1 MSHEG
6 RSSPV
11 CCPRGCS
18 ELEQHLQMFSWFTAG
33 MALFCWNT
41 WVVQGGYPCSV
52 FQQLEEKG
60 MCCCSSVYA
69 VEADGRSRK
78 DRKENQRD
86 QTSSGGFPLI
96 VHVYTQPKQN
106 GLDTLGQKGRIQHVW
121 LVHVVYA
128 EQMKYN
134 NS

>member
-6 RSSPV
+6 RLSPCV
-11 CCPRGCS
+11 LSPDYS
-18 ELEQHLQMFSWFTAG
+18 EFIQHLQMFSWLTGG

-41 WVVQGGYPCSV
+41 WLLQDEYPCSV
-52 FQQLEEKG
+52 FQQLAEKG
-60 MCCCSSVYA
+60 MCFCSSVYE
-69 VEADGRSRK
+69 VDGRSRK
-78 DRKENQRD
+78 DRKENQHV
-86 QTSSGGFPLI
+86 QTSSEGFPLI
-96 VHVYTQPKQN
+96 VHVDMQPKQN
-106 GLDTLGQKGRIQHVW
+106 GLETLGQKGRIQHVW

>member
-1 MSHEG
+1 MKVG
-6 RSSPV
+6 NPFVCSPLDY
-11 CCPRGCS
+11 S
-18 ELEQHLQMFSWFTAG
+18 ELVQHLQMFSWITAG

-41 WVVQGGYPCSV
+41 WLLQDGYPCSV

-60 MCCCSSVYA
+60 KCCCSSVYA
-69 VEADGRSRK
+69 IEVDGRSRK
-78 DRKENQRD
+78 DRKDNQRD

-96 VHVYTQPKQN
+96 VHIDMQPKQN
-106 GLDTLGQKGRIQHVW
+106 GLETLGQKGRIQHVW
-121 LVHVVYA
+121 LVRVVSS